1 MQTLFSVNC
10 FQWDFRF
17 SSGGGKVPAAQKFRT
32 ELAFADHTSNTAQKV
47 CWSLLSHQ
55 LSFFYAFSLQMSG
68 GCFFTL
74 GPPCPP
80 THLRPTSFL
89 RLFELFWAVF
99 IAADPCFVLQ
109 LKLFAAFLPD
119 SGACRAERNALGFKL
134 STWVQILKSHKT
146 DFY

>member
-1 MQTLFSVNC
+1 MRLQVFK
-10 FQWDFRF
+10 W
-17 SSGGGKVPAAQKFRT
+17 GGKVPAAQRFRT
-32 ELAFADHTSNTAQKV
+32 ELAFADHTSNTAPKV

-134 STWVQILKSHKT
+134 STWVHGRAGKRIQSNKILKSHKP